1 MGPEFCSR
9 DKISRYSVKNI
20 IKYYY
25 NHWFIFFG
33 RDEILE
39 GFVMTAGGRHLA
51 MRARG
56 IEIRPLISCV
66 GEEFY

>member
-1 MGPEFCSR
+1 MIKFL
-9 DKISRYSVKNI
+9 DIVLKILLSI
-20 IKYYY
+20 IITTGL
-25 NHWFIFFG
+25 FFFG
-33 RDEILE
+33 REEILE
-39 GFVMTAGGRHLA
+39 GSIVTAGGRHLA

>member
-1 MGPEFCSR
+1 VL
-9 DKISRYSVKNI
+9 KILLSI
-20 IKYYY
+20 IITTGL
-25 NHWFIFFG
+25 FFFG
-33 RDEILE
+33 REEILE
-39 GFVMTAGGRHLA
+39 GSIVTAGGRHLA